1 MPSNKD
7 FLWSTGSWKHKR
19 QCMLSFYVNISWPW
33 FASELFKTDSS
44 PSAYISW
51 LSEPHIF
58 IDTSAPY
65 LQVLI
70 YPFNIIHTKVT
81 IMDNIKE
88 QFTFHTASS
97 ISAVYLSTVNFNYD
111 NAWNLNIT
119 TLDLHQRIFLLTWS
133 HTEFSGVWIWMQIQL
148 HNCFV
153 PNTAVWSGWEQQRL
167 FSACT
172 NPNNI
177 TVDVQQCSLAKNEHY
192 AATPPCLQLFQ
203 FTA

>member
-1 MPSNKD
+1 
-7 FLWSTGSWKHKR
+7 
-19 QCMLSFYVNISWPW
+19 MLSFYVNISWPW
-33 FASELFKTDSS
+33 FASEFFKTDSS

-51 LSEPHIF
+51 LSQPHIS
-58 IDTSAPY
+58 INTSALH

-97 ISAVYLSTVNFNYD
+97 ISAVYLSTVNFMYD
-111 NAWNLNIT
+111 NARNLSIT

-133 HTEFSGVWIWMQIQL
+133 HTEFNGVWIWMQIQL
-148 HNCFV
+148 HNCFFFFLV
-153 PNTAVWSGWEQQRL
+153 PNAAPWSGWKQQWL

-177 TVDVQQCSLAKNEHY
+177 TVDAQQCSLAKNEHY
-192 AATPPCLQLFQ
+192 AATPPFLQLFQ